1 MAELKNV
8 EQIRALIVRACA
20 YVVDRT
26 RIYTSQIDGNHAAV
40 DTLRGDNA
48 DPLKARMT
56 DLVLEH
62 MGHETA
68 VKAGTDGRVGESLSM
83 RAVRKA
89 GRT

>member
-8 EQIRALIVRACA
+8 EMIRAMAVRASG
-20 YVVDRT
+20 YTVDRV
-26 RIYTSQIDGNHAAV
+26 RIYTSQIDGNHDAV
-40 DTLRGDNA
+40 ELLRGNGGDM
-48 DPLKARMT
+48 LKARIAE
-56 DLVLEH
+56 LILEH